1 MSDELPEVLT
11 LGHPQLAQS
20 SVAVD
25 LEDINKVLFQE
36 RLALLERGLN
46 HYGANGIAAPQ
57 LGWFQRFFLMRDP
70 SGSGALVYWINP
82 ELEILD
88 SALVW
93 YWEGCLSVPG
103 LKAYVGRPRAI
114 KVDGYDRYGRPLS
127 REFRDWEAHLYQ
139 HEHDHLDGILFP
151 YRVADSRHM
160 VTTDELKHR
169 DRWPDDWPVA
179 GAREAPIR
187 VLNPGGQNERC

>member
-1 MSDELPEVLT
+1 MSQELPEVLT
-11 LGHPQLAQS
+11 LGHPQLAEP
-20 SVAVD
+20 SVSVD
-25 LEDINKVLFQE
+25 LEDISTTLFQE
-36 RLALLERGLN
+36 RLALLETGLKR
-46 HYGANGIAAPQ
+46 HGANGIAAPQ

-82 ELEILD
+82 ELKILD
-88 SALVW
+88 PAPVW

-114 KVDGYDRYGRPLS
+114 KVDGYDRDGRPLS
-127 REFRDWEAHLYQ
+127 REFTDWEAHLYQ

-151 YRVADSRHM
+151 YRVADPRHM
-160 VTTDELKHR
+160 VTADELEQR
-169 DRWPDDWPVA
+169 DRWPDGWPVP

-187 VLNPGGQNERC
+187 VVNPGG

>member
-1 MSDELPEVLT
+1 MRNELPNVLT
-11 LGHPQLAQS
+11 LGHPRLAHP

-25 LEDINKVLFQE
+25 LEDIKTDLFQE

-46 HYGANGIAAPQ
+46 RYGANGIAAPQ

-151 YRVADSRHM
+151 YRVADPRHM
-160 VTTDELKHR
+160 VTADELKQR

-187 VLNPGGQNERC
+187 VVNPGGQK

>member
-11 LGHPQLAQS
+11 LGHPQLAQP
-20 SVAVD
+20 SVPVD
-25 LEDINKVLFQE
+25 REDIKTASFQDQ
-36 RLALLERGLN
+36 LNLLELGLKR
-46 HYGANGIAAPQ
+46 YGANGIAAPQ

-114 KVDGYDRYGRPLS
+114 KVDGFDRYGNPLN

-151 YRVADSRHM
+151 YRVADPRHM
-160 VTTDELKHR
+160 VTADELKQR
-169 DRWPDDWPVA
+169 NRWPDNWPA
-179 GAREAPIR
+179 TGAREAPIR
-187 VLNPGGQNERC
+187 VLNPGGHE

>member
-1 MSDELPEVLT
+1 MRNELPNVLT
-11 LGHPQLAQS
+11 LGHPQLAQP

-25 LEDINKVLFQE
+25 LEDIKTALFQE
-36 RLALLERGLN
+36 RLTLLEQGLN
-46 HYGANGIAAPQ
+46 RHGANGIAAPQ

-127 REFRDWEAHLYQ
+127 RDFEDWEAHLYQ

-151 YRVADSRHM
+151 YRVADPRHM
-160 VTTDELKHR
+160 VTADELKQR

-187 VLNPGGQNERC
+187 VVNPGGQK

>member
-1 MSDELPEVLT
+1 MSNELPEVLT
-11 LGHPQLAQS
+11 LGHPQLAQP
-20 SVAVD
+20 SVPVD
-25 LEDINKVLFQE
+25 REDIKTTSFQDQ
-36 RLALLERGLN
+36 LTLLELGLKR
-46 HYGANGIAAPQ
+46 YGANGIAAPQ

-114 KVDGYDRYGRPLS
+114 KVNGFDRYGNPLN

-151 YRVADSRHM
+151 YRVADPRHM
-160 VTTDELKHR
+160 VTADELNQR
-169 DRWPDDWPVA
+169 DGWPYDWPVA

-187 VLNPGGQNERC
+187 VVNPDGQK

>member
-1 MSDELPEVLT
+1 MRNELPAVLT
-11 LGHPQLAQS
+11 LGHPQLAQP
-20 SVAVD
+20 SVPVD
-25 LEDINKVLFQE
+25 LEDIKTDLFQE

-46 HYGANGIAAPQ
+46 RYGANGIAAPQ

-187 VLNPGGQNERC
+187 VLNPSGQK

>member
-82 ELEILD
+82 ELQVLD

-114 KVDGYDRYGRPLS
+114 RVDGYDRYGRPLS

-151 YRVADSRHM
+151 YRVADPRHM
-160 VTTDELKHR
+160 VTADELMQR

-187 VLNPGGQNERC
+187 VVKPGDKNECY

>member
-1 MSDELPEVLT
+1 MCLRS
-11 LGHPQLAQS
+11 LAEP
-20 SVAVD
+20 SVQVD
-25 LEDINKVLFQE
+25 LDDIPPTLFPA
-36 RLALLERGLN
+36 RRVLLEPGLN
-46 HYGANGIAAPQ
+46 RQGANGIAAPQ

-70 SGSGALVYWINP
+70 SGSDALVYWINP
-82 ELEILD
+82 QLTILD
-88 SALVW
+88 PAPVW

-114 KVDGYDRYGRPLS
+114 KVDGYDRSGHPFS
-127 REFRDWEAHLYQ
+127 REFGDWEAHLYQ

-151 YRVADSRHM
+151 YRVADPRHM
-160 VTTDELKHR
+160 VTADELNQR

-187 VLNPGGQNERC
+187 VVNPGG

>member
-1 MSDELPEVLT
+1 MRNELPNVLT
-11 LGHPQLAQS
+11 LGHPQLAQP

-25 LEDINKVLFQE
+25 LEDIKTALFQE
-36 RLALLERGLN
+36 RLTLLEQGLN
-46 HYGANGIAAPQ
+46 RHGANGIAAPQ

-151 YRVADSRHM
+151 YRVSDPRHM

-169 DRWPDDWPVA
+169 DRWPGDWPVA

-187 VLNPGGQNERC
+187 VLNPGGQK

>member
-1 MSDELPEVLT
+1 MSNELPDVLT

-25 LEDINKVLFQE
+25 LEDINKVLFQK

-46 HYGANGIAAPQ
+46 RYGANGIAAPQ

-70 SGSGALVYWINP
+70 SGSGTLVYWINP
-82 ELEILD
+82 ELKILD
-88 SALVW
+88 PALVW

-114 KVDGYDRYGRPLS
+114 KVDGYDQFGRPLS
-127 REFRDWEAHLYQ
+127 HEFADWEAHLYQ

-151 YRVADSRHM
+151 YRVADPRHM
-160 VTTDELKHR
+160 VTADELKRR
-169 DRWPDDWPVA
+169 DSWPDDWPVP

-187 VLNPGGQNERC
+187 VVNPGG

>member
-20 SVAVD
+20 SDAVD

-82 ELEILD
+82 ELEVLD

-187 VLNPGGQNERC
+187 VLNPSGQK

>member
-1 MSDELPEVLT
+1 MSDELPAVLT
-11 LGHPQLAQS
+11 LGHPQLAQP
-20 SVAVD
+20 SVPVD
-25 LEDINKVLFQE
+25 LEDIKTDLFQE

-46 HYGANGIAAPQ
+46 RYGANGIAAPQ

-82 ELEILD
+82 KLEILD

-103 LKAYVGRPRAI
+103 LKAYVGRPRGI

-187 VLNPGGQNERC
+187 VLNPSGQK

>member
-1 MSDELPEVLT
+1 MRDELPEVLT

-20 SVAVD
+20 SIAVD

-187 VLNPGGQNERC
+187 VVTPGGQK

>member
-1 MSDELPEVLT
+1 LPEVLT
-11 LGHPQLAQS
+11 LGHPQLAEP
-20 SVAVD
+20 SVSVD
-25 LEDINKVLFQE
+25 LEDISTTLFQE
-36 RLALLERGLN
+36 RLALLETGLKR
-46 HYGANGIAAPQ
+46 HGANGIAAPQ

-82 ELEILD
+82 EIKILD
-88 SALVW
+88 PAPVW

-114 KVDGYDRYGRPLS
+114 KVDGYDRDGRPLS
-127 REFRDWEAHLYQ
+127 REFTDWEAHLYQ

-151 YRVADSRHM
+151 YRVADPRHM
-160 VTTDELKHR
+160 VTADELEQR
-169 DRWPDDWPVA
+169 DRWPDGWPVP

-187 VLNPGGQNERC
+187 VVNPGG

>member
-1 MSDELPEVLT
+1 MSQQLPEVLT
-11 LGHPQLAQS
+11 LGHPQLAEP
-20 SVAVD
+20 SVPVD
-25 LEDINKVLFQE
+25 LEEITTTLFQQ
-36 RLALLERGLN
+36 RLVLLETGLN
-46 HYGANGIAAPQ
+46 RHGANGIAAPQ

-82 ELEILD
+82 QLTILD
-88 SALVW
+88 PAPVW

-114 KVDGYDRYGRPLS
+114 KVDGFDRHGRPLS
-127 REFRDWEAHLYQ
+127 REFADWEAHLYQ

-151 YRVADSRHM
+151 YRVADPRHM
-160 VTTDELKHR
+160 VTADELKRR
-169 DRWPDDWPVA
+169 DSWPDDWPVH

-187 VLNPGGQNERC
+187 VGNPGG

>member
-82 ELEILD
+82 ELQVLD

-114 KVDGYDRYGRPLS
+114 KVEGYDRYGRPLS

-151 YRVADSRHM
+151 YRVADPRHM

-169 DRWPDDWPVA
+169 DRWPGDWPVA

-187 VLNPGGQNERC
+187 MLNPGVQK

>member
-82 ELEILD
+82 ELQVLD

-103 LKAYVGRPRAI
+103 IKAYVGRPRAI

-151 YRVADSRHM
+151 YRVADPRHM

-187 VLNPGGQNERC
+187 VLNPGGQK

>member
-1 MSDELPEVLT
+1 MRDELPEVLT

-20 SVAVD
+20 SDAVD
-25 LEDINKVLFQE
+25 LEDINKALFQE

-151 YRVADSRHM
+151 YRVSDPRHM

-169 DRWPDDWPVA
+169 DRWPGDWPVA

-187 VLNPGGQNERC
+187 VLNPSGQK

>member
-20 SVAVD
+20 SDADD

-103 LKAYVGRPRAI
+103 L
-114 KVDGYDRYGRPLS
+114 
-127 REFRDWEAHLYQ
+127 
-139 HEHDHLDGILFP
+139 
-151 YRVADSRHM
+151 
-160 VTTDELKHR
+160 
-169 DRWPDDWPVA
+169 
-179 GAREAPIR
+179 
-187 VLNPGGQNERC
+187 

>member
-1 MSDELPEVLT
+1 MSNELPEVLT
-11 LGHPQLAQS
+11 LGHPQLAQP
-20 SVAVD
+20 SVPVD
-25 LEDINKVLFQE
+25 REDIKTTSFQDQ
-36 RLALLERGLN
+36 LTLLELGLKR
-46 HYGANGIAAPQ
+46 YGANGIAAPQ

-103 LKAYVGRPRAI
+103 LKAYVGRPRGI
-114 KVDGYDRYGRPLS
+114 KVDGYDRSGHPFS
-127 REFRDWEAHLYQ
+127 REFGDWEAHLYQ

-151 YRVADSRHM
+151 YRVADPRHM

-187 VLNPGGQNERC
+187 VLNPSGQK

>member
-1 MSDELPEVLT
+1 MRNELPNVLT
-11 LGHPQLAQS
+11 LGHPQLAQP

-25 LEDINKVLFQE
+25 LEDIKTALFQE
-36 RLALLERGLN
+36 RLTLLEQGLN
-46 HYGANGIAAPQ
+46 RHGANGIAAPQ

-127 REFRDWEAHLYQ
+127 REFVDWEAHLFQ

-151 YRVADSRHM
+151 YRVADPRHM
-160 VTTDELKHR
+160 VTADELKQR

-187 VLNPGGQNERC
+187 VVNPGGQK